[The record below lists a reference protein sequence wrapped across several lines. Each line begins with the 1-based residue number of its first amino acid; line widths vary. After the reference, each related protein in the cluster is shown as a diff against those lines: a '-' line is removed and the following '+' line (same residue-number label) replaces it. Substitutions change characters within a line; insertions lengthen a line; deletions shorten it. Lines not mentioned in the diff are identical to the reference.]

1 MGMVFAGVHEA
12 LGREVAIKL
21 LRAEYAQNAQMVP
34 RFQAEAE
41 AVSRIGHANIVA
53 VYDFGRLPDGAL
65 YYVMERVRGETMG
78 ERLYR
83 DLIGRDETVAVFSQI
98 CRALQAT

>member
-1 MGMVFAGVHEA
+1 MRLGKYVVTEKLGEGGMGVVFAGVHEA

-21 LRAEYAQNAQMVP
+21 LRAEYASNVQVVP

-65 YYVMERVRGETMG
+65 YYVMERVRGLTLAD
-78 ERLYR
+78 RLQR
-83 DLIGRDETVAVFSQI
+83 E
-98 CRALQAT
+98 